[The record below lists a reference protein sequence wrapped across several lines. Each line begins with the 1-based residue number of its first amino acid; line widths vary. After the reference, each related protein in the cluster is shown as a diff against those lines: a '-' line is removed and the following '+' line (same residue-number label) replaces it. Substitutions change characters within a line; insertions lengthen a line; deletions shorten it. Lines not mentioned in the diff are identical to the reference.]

1 MRARQGDMISERV
14 TCRAPV
20 QGLSLRRRSL
30 LRDRGHGLGEGDE
43 LFAGG
48 GVPQPA
54 LPSQLAVARRVPSGE
69 QATVSTQSVWPGEH
83 QPPLDAAEIAR
94 VVERRERAELI
105 VRALSEPIQLG
116 FVPDDQR
123 AAGRA
128 DHAEPIGLV

>member
-1 MRARQGDMISERV
+1 MVGFHSR
-14 TCRAPV
+14 
-20 QGLSLRRRSL
+20 
-30 LRDRGHGLGEGDE
+30 
-43 LFAGG
+43 
-48 GVPQPA
+48 A
-54 LPSQLAVARRVPSGE
+54 LPSQRAVARWVPSGD

-83 QPPLDAAEIAR
+83 HLPLDAAEIAR
-94 VVERRERAELI
+94 AVERRERAELI